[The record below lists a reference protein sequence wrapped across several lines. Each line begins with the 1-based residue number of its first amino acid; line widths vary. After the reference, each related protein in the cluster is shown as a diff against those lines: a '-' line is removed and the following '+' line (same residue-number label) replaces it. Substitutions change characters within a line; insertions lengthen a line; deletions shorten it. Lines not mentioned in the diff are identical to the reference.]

1 MHITAPRLTLKVQ
14 TGQISKLVAV
24 LQMGFYL
31 PVPAGSSVRAVLDA
45 AGISRSYLEDKV
57 KTVFLDGTAV
67 DNLEAERI
75 KNRSVIAVSG
85 AMPGLVGAIFRKD
98 SPISGLRSNV
108 AKRPY
113 DSSIQDGD
121 ELVLLKMFNIIAE
134 EMGPE
139 LLRSGL
145 TFAGKDMGNFFG
157 NRRELLEKAILEVE
171 LDGNPI
177 ALQELFSTSF
187 SNSEHIHLSACEQ
200 DLQ

>member
-1 MHITAPRLTLKVQ
+1 MHVTAPRLTLKVQ
-14 TGQISKLVAV
+14 TGQISKLSAV

-31 PVPAGSSVRAVLDA
+31 PVPAGSSVKAVLDA
-45 AGISRSYLEDKV
+45 AGFSPSYLQDKV

-75 KNRSVIAVSG
+75 KHRSVIAVSG

-113 DSSIQDGD
+113 DRSHQHGD

-145 TFAGKDMGNFFG
+145 TVAGKDMENFFA

-171 LDGNPI
+171 LDGKPI
-177 ALQELFSTSF
+177 ALQELFSISF
-187 SNSEHIHLSACEQ
+187 SNSEHIHLSACEH